1 MFSGFSFRL
10 ALKLTLS
17 AFAPLK
23 PIEYSCPS
31 LRLKASVDFSIPI
44 LNLFLK
50 NSFNYY
56 DVNKY
61 NYVI

>member
-1 MFSGFSFRL
+1 MFSGFSFKL

-17 AFAPLK
+17 DFDPLK
-23 PIEYSCPS
+23 PIEYSW
-31 LRLKASVDFSIPI
+31 RMKARKDFSIPI

-61 NYVI
+61 KYVI